1 MAASFR
7 GLLHFAGFFATSA
20 GKSATTQLVDVA
32 LVFSQTEIM
41 FAVAE
46 SSDVALSGK
55 ATGGGGGAVCFYVF
69 LYTFLQRI
77 TRCPQCAQ
85 PQIAALY
92 SHLSGKR
99 CLVHFEVLLSE
110 HTSPS

>member
-7 GLLHFAGFFATSA
+7 GLLHFAGFFATFA

-69 LYTFLQRI
+69 LYFFAENHPLPPMRTATNRRFVPSPFGQTL
-77 TRCPQCAQ
+77 PS
-85 PQIAALY
+85 ALR
-92 SHLSGKR
+92 SA
-99 CLVHFEVLLSE
+99 VI
-110 HTSPS
+110 